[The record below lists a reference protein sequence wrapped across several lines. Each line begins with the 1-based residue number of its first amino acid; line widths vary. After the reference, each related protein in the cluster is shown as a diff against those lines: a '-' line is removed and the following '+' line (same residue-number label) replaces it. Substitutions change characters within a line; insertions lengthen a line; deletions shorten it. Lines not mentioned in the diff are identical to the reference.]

1 MPELSSPY
9 FLLIAAGIIIVL
21 SYFYNIISQ
30 KTNIPSVLMLIAT
43 GLVIKTLLDGADL
56 ESLNLMPILEL
67 LGIVGLIMIV
77 LEAALDL
84 NLNKQKLPLI
94 GKSML
99 LGIAGVILTGTAG
112 VFIIKQ
118 FTEATWHQSIFYAI
132 PPAVISS
139 AIVIPSVG
147 SLKEEQR
154 EFLIYESTFSDIFG
168 IMVFYFFESFVQA
181 DQTSSMLISFGWT
194 TLVTIVLSFILSYI
208 LVWAFQK
215 IESGAKLFLLISV
228 LVLLYSLGKI
238 MHLSSLLIILTFGLV
253 FNNRKLFFQGKLSK
267 FIKPVAVRRILVDFR
282 LITIETAFVVR
293 TFFFIVFGMTIVLS
307 QLVSIKVFLISML
320 MIAAV
325 FGIRYLLIFL
335 IDKSALKTE
344 VWIAPRGLI
353 TILLFFAIPAEY
365 HINDFEPG
373 ILLYIILGTGVLM
386 SYSLIKNKQKD
397 IYDNLLGDDLDD
409 LEEREDNAF

>member
-43 GLVIKTLLDGADL
+43 GVAIKMLLDGADL

-99 LGIAGVILTGTAG
+99 LGVAGVVLTGTAG

-118 FTEATWHQSIFYAI
+118 FTNADWYQSVFYAI

-147 SLKEEQR
+147 SLKENQR

-168 IMVFYFFESFVQA
+168 IMVFYFFEGFVQA
-181 DQTSSMLISFGWT
+181 DQTSTMLISFGWT
-194 TLVTIVLSFILSYI
+194 TIVTIVLSFILSYI

-307 QLVSIKVFLISML
+307 QLVSLKVFLISML
-320 MIAAV
+320 LIAATFV
-325 FGIRYLLIFL
+325 IRYALLYF
-335 IDKSALKTE
+335 IDRTALKTE
-344 VWIAPRGLI
+344 LWIAPRGLI

-365 HINDFEPG
+365 HIDDFEPG

-386 SYSLIKNKQKD
+386 SYSLIKTKQKD
-397 IYDNLLGDDLDD
+397 IYDNLLGDELDD
-409 LEEREDNAF
+409 IEEKEDTSF

>member
-43 GLVIKTLLDGADL
+43 GLVIKMLLDGADL

-99 LGIAGVILTGTAG
+99 LGILGVLITGTAG

-118 FTEATWHQSIFYAI
+118 FTEADWHQSIFYAI

-139 AIVIPSVG
+139 AIVIPSVS

-181 DQTSSMLISFGWT
+181 DQTGSMLISFGWT
-194 TLVTIVLSFILSYI
+194 TSVTIVLSFILSYI

-307 QLVSIKVFLISML
+307 QLVSLKVFSISML
-320 MIAAV
+320 MMAAV
-325 FGIRYLLIFL
+325 FGIRYILLYL
-335 IDKSALKTE
+335 IDKKSLKTE

-365 HINDFEPG
+365 QIEDFEPG

-397 IYDNLLGDDLDD
+397 IYDDLLGDDLDD
-409 LEEREDNAF
+409 LEEREDQSF